1 MGKRQE
7 REKDEG
13 GDGMRRMVAVAAA
26 APVFTMDDL
35 DILHCAVCCDPLRP
49 PIFQVI
55 SLVFDLIS
63 AGTTQA
69 LGASQRR

>member
-13 GDGMRRMVAVAAA
+13 GDGMRRKVAVAAA

-35 DILHCAVCCDPLRP
+35 DVLHCAVCWDPLRP

-55 SLVFDLIS
+55 SPVFDLIS
-63 AGTTQA
+63 VLTTQS
-69 LGASQRR
+69 LGAPTRR